1 MSSTHNES
9 RLAACPLSDV
19 SGAHLRSLSTNTQA
33 SWKMCRLV
41 WPSWTGL
48 STNASCQ
55 PEKPESSQVKT
66 RDSAST
72 PRVELA
78 PHEGSLPTRENATAA
93 RTRGIFQIPATEAA
107 AAPVNKICAS
117 SWGRSVVAP
126 RHGFEPRL
134 TAPKA
139 AVLPLDDRGTRTAKN
154 FAEFQSSKRFTTRNK
169 RSRRALFYPIR
180 CARQTSRENCWSRRP
195 ESPP

>member
-1 MSSTHNES
+1 MN
-9 RLAACPLSDV
+9 LAVVARSDV
-19 SGAHLRSLSTNTQA
+19 QHPQRVPLGGLPAVWCSGARSRSLSTNTQA
-33 SWKMCRLV
+33 SWKMCRFV

-55 PEKPESSQVKT
+55 PEKPESSQPKT

-72 PRVELA
+72 PGVELA
-78 PHEGSLPTRENATAA
+78 PRESSLPTGENTRPAT
-93 RTRGIFQIPATEAA
+93 TRGILRIPATEAA

-139 AVLPLDDRGTRTAKN
+139 AVLPLDDRGTRAG
-154 FAEFQSSKRFTTRNK
+154 EEL
-169 RSRRALFYPIR
+169 RR
-180 CARQTSRENCWSRRP
+180 TSV
-195 ESPP
+195 